1 VSRRSTIVCCA
12 LIVAV
17 PLLGYPLALVATGGL
32 PRFPTR
38 AAACAPAPVGG
49 QKVDVVFG
57 RFDSLA
63 PALPLRDRVLGF
75 GFQGTEAVPDGCGRI
90 VVRIHGVESIEVGK
104 EIQAEAATVGF
115 HPSLELSR

>member
-1 VSRRSTIVCCA
+1 VSRRSIILSCS

-32 PRFPTR
+32 PRFPTH

-57 RFDSLA
+57 RFDSLDE
-63 PALPLRDRVLGF
+63 ALPLRDQALGF
-75 GFQGTEAVPDGCGRI
+75 GFQGTEAVPDGCGRV
-90 VVRIHGVESIEVGK
+90 VVRLHGIESIEVGK
-104 EIQAEAATVGF
+104 EIQAEASTVDL
-115 HPSLELSR
+115 HPRLELSR